1 MIVVDASVVI
11 NALADDDQTGRNAR
25 QRLRRER
32 LTAPE
37 VIDLEVVSAL
47 RRMCARGQIT
57 TERAGQAVV
66 DLSDLRLDRVPHRPL
81 LWRCWELRE
90 NLTTHDAAYVAL
102 AEALDATLLTA
113 DERLASAPG
122 GTCTID
128 VLT

>member
-25 QRLRRER
+25 ERLRRER

-66 DLSDLRLDRVPHRPL
+66 DLGDLRLDRVPHRRL

-90 NLTTHDAAYVAL
+90 NLTAYDAAYVAL
-102 AEALDATLLTA
+102 AEALEATLLTA